1 MCCLPGRRR
10 LARIAEARTGLAD
23 AANRP
28 VGLSPLR
35 LEGASVGGVQR
46 AAHKT
51 ILICEDEAAL
61 RELVRAILGPE
72 YAFAEASEGEEALDL
87 IRELRPDLVVLDL
100 MLPGKSGLE
109 VLAELR
115 SDTQSEGTPVVV
127 VTAWTHAEEAVLAAG
142 ADRFISKPFEPDV
155 LQTTVEELLASR

>member
-1 MCCLPGRRR
+1 M
-10 LARIAEARTGLAD
+10 
-23 AANRP
+23 
-28 VGLSPLR
+28 
-35 LEGASVGGVQR
+35 QR
-46 AAHKT
+46 AALKT

-72 YAFAEASEGEEALDL
+72 YTFAEASQGDEALDL
-87 IRELRPDLVVLDL
+87 IRRVRPDLVVLDL

-115 SDTQSEGTPVVV
+115 SDTRSGETPVVV

-142 ADRFISKPFEPDV
+142 ADRFIPKPFEPEL
-155 LQTTVEELLASR
+155 LQETVEELLAAR

>member
-1 MCCLPGRRR
+1 MH
-10 LARIAEARTGLAD
+10 
-23 AANRP
+23 
-28 VGLSPLR
+28 
-35 LEGASVGGVQR
+35 R

-72 YAFAEASEGEEALDL
+72 YAFAEAREGDEALAL
-87 IRELRPDLVVLDL
+87 IRDLRPDLVVLDL

-109 VLAELR
+109 VLSELR
-115 SDTQSEGTPVVV
+115 SDQSAATTPVVV

-142 ADRFISKPFEPDV
+142 ADRFISKPFEPDE
-155 LQTTVEELLASR
+155 LQATVEELLAAA

>member
-1 MCCLPGRRR
+1 VQG
-10 LARIAEARTGLAD
+10 
-23 AANRP
+23 AA
-28 VGLSPLR
+28 L
-35 LEGASVGGVQR
+35 
-46 AAHKT
+46 KT

-72 YAFAEASEGEEALDL
+72 YTFAEASGGDEALDL
-87 IRELRPDLVVLDL
+87 IRRLRPDLVVLDL

-115 SDTQSEGTPVVV
+115 SDTRSGETPVVV

-142 ADRFISKPFEPDV
+142 ADRFIPKPFEPEV
-155 LQTTVEELLASR
+155 LQETVEELLAAR